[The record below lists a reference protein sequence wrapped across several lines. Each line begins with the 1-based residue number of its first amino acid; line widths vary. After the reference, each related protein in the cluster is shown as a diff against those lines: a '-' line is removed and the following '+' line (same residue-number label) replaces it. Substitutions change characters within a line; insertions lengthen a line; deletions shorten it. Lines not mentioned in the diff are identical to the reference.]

1 MEIKKIVEEIKIEKN
16 KETLLNLTQSIL
28 KIEETLVEN
37 FSNTDKV
44 KENLKNLLYNCFYF
58 IKENKIEINNEEIKD
73 LDLDFW
79 KENITFFK
87 SKNPNMSTDIY
98 LYSIRNSLM
107 FLLDIKKE
115 KILQKAYSLELVI
128 KTFLFIDFLNLS
140 IDSILGEGEV

>member
-1 MEIKKIVEEIKIEKN
+1 MEIKKIIEEIKIEKN
-16 KETLLNLTQSIL
+16 KETLLSLTQSIL

-37 FSNTDKV
+37 FSNTDKI
-44 KENLKNLLYNCFYF
+44 KEDLKSLLYNCFYF
-58 IKENKIEINNEEIKD
+58 IKENKIEINNEEVKD

-79 KENITFFK
+79 KDNITFFK

-115 KILQKAYSLELVI
+115 KVLQKAYSLELVI

-140 IDSILGEGEV
+140 IDSILIEA